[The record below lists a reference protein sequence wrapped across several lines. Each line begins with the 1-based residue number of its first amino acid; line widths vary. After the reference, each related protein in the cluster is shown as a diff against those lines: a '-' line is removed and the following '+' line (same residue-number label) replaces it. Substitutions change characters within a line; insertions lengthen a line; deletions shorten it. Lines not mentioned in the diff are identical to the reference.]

1 MASIARA
8 TAARGRGVRPPSTGD
23 ATRRD
28 FSAAVA
34 AWRSDGRASAGEREK
49 EPARWAGPSEAR
61 HARGRLAGPAS
72 VDGPEARRR
81 PVKEK

>member
-8 TAARGRGVRPPSTGD
+8 AAARGQGVRPPSTGG
-23 ATRRD
+23 ATRRASPD
-28 FSAAVA
+28 AVG
-34 AWRSDGRASAGEREK
+34 AWRGDGCGAREK

-61 HARGRLAGPAS
+61 RARGRLAGPTSA
-72 VDGPEARRR
+72 DGPEARRR